1 MAKKIYETEKS
12 YKFNISQLSEIFG
25 MDRKTIRRRLN
36 FAEVK
41 PIMNASG
48 AKHYTLLD
56 ASIAIMSFEKR
67 TQELVYRIHG
77 R

>member
-1 MAKKIYETEKS
+1 
-12 YKFNISQLSEIFG
+12 

-36 FAEVK
+36 YAGVK
-41 PIMNASG
+41 PGLNASG
-48 AKHYTLLD
+48 AKLYTLLD
-56 ASIAIMSFEKR
+56 ASIAIMSFEKQ

>member
-12 YKFNISQLSEIFG
+12 YKFNISQLSEIYG

-36 FAEVK
+36 YAGVK
-41 PIMNASG
+41 PGLNASG
-48 AKHYTLLD
+48 AKLYTLLD
-56 ASIAIMSFEKR
+56 ASIAIMSFEKQ